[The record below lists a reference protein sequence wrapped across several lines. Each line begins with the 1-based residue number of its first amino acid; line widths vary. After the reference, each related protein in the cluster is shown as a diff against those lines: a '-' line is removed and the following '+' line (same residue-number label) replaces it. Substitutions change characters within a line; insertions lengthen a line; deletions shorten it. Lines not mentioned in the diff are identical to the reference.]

1 MENRITIV
9 GIGPGSDGYLL
20 PVASDHIAQAAVL
33 VGGKR
38 LLQPY
43 LKPGI
48 KTKIVDG
55 DLQGVVAFIADELT
69 TGNVTVL
76 VSGDPGF
83 YSLLPLLRR
92 HFGDRIDI
100 IPGISSMQLA
110 FARVGLPWQDALLA
124 SVHGRTENPEI
135 WSYRTG
141 KLIGLLTDGEHN
153 SAYVVKR
160 LLAAGWPLHSKVW
173 ICSHLSY
180 PDESIE
186 QYSLAELQEQGGV
199 GHCVMI
205 ING

>member
-9 GIGPGSDGYLL
+9 GVGPGSDQYLL
-20 PVASDHIAQAAVL
+20 PAANDHIAQATVL

-48 KTKIVDG
+48 KTKTVDG
-55 DLQGVVAFIADELT
+55 DLTGVVDFIAGALKTDD
-69 TGNVTVL
+69 VTVL

-92 HFGDRIDI
+92 HFTHIDV

-110 FARVGLPWQDALLA
+110 FARIGLPWQDALLA

-135 WSYRTG
+135 WLYRSG
-141 KLIGLLTDGEHN
+141 KIIGLLTDGQHD

-180 PDESIE
+180 PDESVAE
-186 QYSLAELQEQGGV
+186 YALAELQEQGGV